1 MLKIKYICTAAILSF
16 LSVLVLFTK
25 NCRPEDSTERVSN
38 TRAKKKCRDLD
49 AELAS
54 YSDITKE
61 SITSELMTQLNNGE
75 SAWIKGFAKFS
86 SPIAFRGCYQPKL
99 GYESYIHSEP
109 IGSASLYSCVNLCQH
124 NRKYTNYQTDYIGL
138 RNITCL
144 CLNELVLRNMRAVTD
159 SSCNNN
165 CSNQDI
171 NTCGG
176 VTEMSVYEIF
186 RETTLKWAKNEPSK
200 RQCIYVNWGDTKPR
214 QEVFTT
220 SCYILEHKPNIYGY
234 ICKNTEYSPLDKR
247 CWIRDT
253 SKRYCF
259 KGGSV
264 TRQAARDG
272 CLIHNG
278 VLADIEGLTYAAEIL
293 KANYSYWVGIYRAFA
308 ISEEKTDYHDACLAV
323 TKVHDKF
330 YLDPDSC
337 DKKNYYLCKRNHREG
352 SETRQVTEQTPA
364 DTDRNVSRSSEPALS
379 ISLTSL
385 ILVILFGI
393 IFAVHYNIKK
403 LRCKATNSSVYLT
416 PTYSSY
422 ADIITR
428 EECHI

>member
-1 MLKIKYICTAAILSF
+1 M
-16 LSVLVLFTK
+16 
-25 NCRPEDSTERVSN
+25 
-38 TRAKKKCRDLD
+38 
-49 AELAS
+49 
-54 YSDITKE
+54 
-61 SITSELMTQLNNGE
+61 
-75 SAWIKGFAKFS
+75 
-86 SPIAFRGCYQPKL
+86 
-99 GYESYIHSEP
+99 
-109 IGSASLYSCVNLCQH
+109 
-124 NRKYTNYQTDYIGL
+124 
-138 RNITCL
+138 
-144 CLNELVLRNMRAVTD
+144 
-159 SSCNNN
+159 
-165 CSNQDI
+165 
-171 NTCGG
+171 
-176 VTEMSVYEIF
+176 
-186 RETTLKWAKNEPSK
+186 
-200 RQCIYVNWGDTKPR
+200 
-214 QEVFTT
+214 
-220 SCYILEHKPNIYGY
+220 
-234 ICKNTEYSPLDKR
+234 
-247 CWIRDT
+247 
-253 SKRYCF
+253 
-259 KGGSV
+259 
-264 TRQAARDG
+264 
-272 CLIHNG
+272 
-278 VLADIEGLTYAAEIL
+278 LADIEGLTYAAEIL

-337 DKKNYYLCKRNHREG
+337 DKKNYYLCKRNRREG